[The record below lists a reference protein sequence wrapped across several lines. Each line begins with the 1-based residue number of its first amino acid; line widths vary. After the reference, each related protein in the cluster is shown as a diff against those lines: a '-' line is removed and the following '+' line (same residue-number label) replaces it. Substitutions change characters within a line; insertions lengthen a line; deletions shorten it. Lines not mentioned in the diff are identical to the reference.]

1 MTIEQEFVDYI
12 AKTLVNNKEAVK
24 VDRSI
29 DERGVLLTLHVD
41 DEDLGRV
48 IGRGGSTAQSFRT
61 LLRALGSKND
71 ARYNLRIAD
80 GKTDDQS
87 PSPVAATDTT
97 DDSDFAQEAAP
108 EAEEAEEPSALDKA
122 KKELDDLDDLDV

>member
-41 DEDLGRV
+41 DDDLGRV

-80 GKTDDQS
+80 GKTDDQPIDS
-87 PSPVAATDTT
+87 TASTG
-97 DDSDFAQEAAP
+97 DDSDFAQESSP
-108 EAEEAEEPSALDKA
+108 KVEEVEEPSALDKA
-122 KKELDDLDDLDV
+122 KKELDELDDLDV